1 MSTVSSPVDAIMDK
15 YGLNS
20 SSSKEASK
28 SNDLGKDAFL
38 NLLVTQMRYQDPLNP
53 TSDKDFLAQM
63 AQFSSLEQM
72 QNLNTS
78 SELSQGYA
86 LIGKIVT
93 ATVINETTLEQKEVE
108 GFVDAV
114 NYKSGKTYLVV
125 DGQEVELS
133 RVSKVTYVD
142 FESATIESINKITE
156 TIKALQEQ
164 LKVLTDTD
172 TDETT
177 EDTADESTDSTT
189 DETTNETT
197 V

>member
-1 MSTVSSPVDAIMDK
+1 MSTVNPTKSIMEQ
-15 YGLNS
+15 YGQSAANNANS
-20 SSSKEASK
+20 

-72 QNLNTS
+72 QNLNAS
-78 SELSQGYA
+78 SQMSQGYS
-86 LIGKIVT
+86 LIGKVVT
-93 ATVINETTLEQKEVE
+93 ATVINETTLESKTVE

-114 NYKSGKTYLVV
+114 NMKSGKTYLLV

-133 RVSKVTYVD
+133 QVSKVTYVD
-142 FESATIESINKITE
+142 FETATLESINKITE
-156 TIKALQEQ
+156 TIEALQEQ
-164 LKVLTDTD
+164 LKVLTGDNTE
-172 TDETT
+172 ETT
-177 EDTADESTDSTT
+177 ETTETTDNTQISNDTT
-189 DETTNETT
+189 DESSSD

>member
-1 MSTVSSPVDAIMDK
+1 MSDVSSTSKIMEQ
-15 YGLNS
+15 YGLSENT
-20 SSSKEASK
+20 KTK

-78 SELSQGYA
+78 TQLSQGYA
-86 LIGKIVT
+86 LIGKLVEGTI
-93 ATVINETTLEQKEVE
+93 INQTTMESKTIT
-108 GFVDAV
+108 GFVDGV

-125 DGQEVELS
+125 NDQEILLDQ
-133 RVSKVTYVD
+133 VSKVSYID
-142 FESATIESINKITE
+142 FESASIESLNKVNE
-156 TIKALQEQ
+156 ALKAIQEQ
-164 LKVLTDTD
+164 LKKLTPETEEE

-177 EDTADESTDSTT
+177 EDTDDDSTDEVT
-189 DETTNETT
+189 
-197 V
+197 